1 VCVFWRILG
10 RRNYEKKMEE
20 QTSNVEKC
28 VREKNGK
35 GISPRIL
42 NFITK
47 DFSSPKENRVVLLVV
62 LVGWWYWRKQ
72 NL

>member
-1 VCVFWRILG
+1 
-10 RRNYEKKMEE
+10 MEE